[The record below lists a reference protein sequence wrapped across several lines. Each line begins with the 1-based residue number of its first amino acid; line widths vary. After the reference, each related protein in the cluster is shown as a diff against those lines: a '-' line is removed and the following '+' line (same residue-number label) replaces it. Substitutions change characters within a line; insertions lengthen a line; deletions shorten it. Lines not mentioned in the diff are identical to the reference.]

1 MPFSQMQ
8 TSAQRSV
15 MREESP
21 MDAVYGGYEEENSLV
36 RSRRE
41 EKPGGEKYLNM
52 THYSRAEDHFGEQ
65 SRA

>member
-1 MPFSQMQ
+1 
-8 TSAQRSV
+8 
-15 MREESP
+15 